1 MGEAGDAVSSPGA
14 EAPSGRLLGMQQFEA
29 EPGHSRVEFQARE
42 EFYNPAGVV
51 QGGFL
56 AVMLDFTMGEAARS
70 VVEPTMTPLTVEMK
84 ISYIQSAKAGKLI
97 GKGRVVH
104 KGRSIIFAE
113 GTLSTEAGA
122 LVATGTST
130 WRILPR
136 PGGARSKEG

>member
-1 MGEAGDAVSSPGA
+1 MSEAGKVVPSRAAESPA
-14 EAPSGRLLGMQQFEA
+14 GRLLGMQLFET
-29 EPGHSRVEFQARE
+29 EPGHRRVEFQARE

-56 AVMLDFTMGEAARS
+56 AAMLDMTMGEAARS
-70 VVEPTMTPLTVEMK
+70 VVEQAKTQMTLEMK
-84 ISYIQSAKAGKLI
+84 ISYIQPAKAGKLT
-97 GKGRVVH
+97 GKGRVLH

-113 GTLSTEAGA
+113 GSLMAEDGA

-136 PGGARSKEG
+136 PSGARSKEG

>member
-1 MGEAGDAVSSPGA
+1 MSKAGDQVPSRAA
-14 EAPSGRLLGMQQFEA
+14 EAPSGRLLGMQQFQA

-56 AVMLDFTMGEAARS
+56 AAMLDNTMGPAARS
-70 VVEPTMTPLTVEMK
+70 VVAQTETQQTLEMK
-84 ISYIQSAKAGKLI
+84 ISYIQPAKAGKLI
-97 GKGRVVH
+97 GKGRVLH

-113 GTLSTEAGA
+113 GSLMTEDGT

-136 PGGARSKEG
+136 PSGARSTER

>member
-1 MGEAGDAVSSPGA
+1 MAEAGDAVSSPGA
-14 EAPSGRLLGMQQFEA
+14 DAPSGRLLGMQQFEA
-29 EPGHSRVEFQARE
+29 EPGFSRVEFQARE
-42 EFYNPAGVV
+42 EFYNPGGVV

-113 GTLSTEAGA
+113 GSLLAEDGA
-122 LVATGTST
+122 LVATATST

-136 PGGARSKEG
+136 PSGARSREG

>member
-14 EAPSGRLLGMQQFEA
+14 DAPSGRLLGMQQFEA
-29 EPGHSRVEFQARE
+29 EPGLSRVEFQARE
-42 EFYNPAGVV
+42 EFYNPGGVV

-84 ISYIQSAKAGKLI
+84 ISYIQPAKAGKLI

-104 KGRSIIFAE
+104 KGRSARRQ
-113 GTLSTEAGA
+113 GHSSPPGHLPGVSYRVQAGR
-122 LVATGTST
+122 VARKGSLYG
-130 WRILPR
+130 R
-136 PGGARSKEG
+136 